1 MEGVLAVDS
10 ESTGLLGGRY
20 HLGRELGRGGAAT
33 VHEAADVLLGRAVAV
48 KRFRVDGNTSTVY
61 RFGVEAR
68 LLANLSHPGLVTVYD
83 VCLDG
88 DRPYL
93 VLQLVNG
100 TTLRKVIDDG
110 PLEPDVVARL
120 GARLAD
126 VLAYIHSCDVVHR
139 DLKPSN
145 VLLDKAGVCY
155 LADFGVARALSAA
168 HLTAS
173 DEFVGTVA
181 YLAPE
186 QVTDADTGHAV
197 DVYALGLVLL
207 ECLTGRTEY
216 TGTTAEAAV
225 ARLSRRPRVP
235 SSLDPG
241 WRTVLTAMTERD
253 PADRPTAA
261 RCAELLSALAEDRQ
275 VTRTFVA
282 LPRRPKPVHVALTV
296 AALAAVAA
304 LVMPGVIAPASV
316 PGRPV
321 GEPMPTPLT
330 DAAESQETTPP
341 AVGAPGT
348 AQAEPPP
355 ADPPPAD
362 PPPAA
367 AQEEPEGGGGPG
379 PNQGRGQGE
388 GKDKNKGKN

>member
-1 MEGVLAVDS
+1 MES
-10 ESTGLLGGRY
+10 EPAGLLGGRY
-20 HLGRELGRGGAAT
+20 HLGRELGRGGTAT

-48 KRFRVDGNTSTVY
+48 KRFRVDGTSSTVY
-61 RFGVEAR
+61 RFAVEAR

-93 VLQLVNG
+93 VLQLVTG
-100 TTLRKVIDDG
+100 TTLRKVLDEG
-110 PLEPDVVARL
+110 PLAPDAVARL

-145 VLLDKAGVCY
+145 VLLDESGVCY

-173 DEFVGTVA
+173 DEFVGTAA

-186 QVTDADTGHAV
+186 QVTDTDTGHRV
-197 DVYALGLVLL
+197 DVYALGLLLL

-216 TGTTAEAAV
+216 TGTTVEAAV
-225 ARLSRRPRVP
+225 ARLTRRPRVP
-235 SSLDPG
+235 ASLGSG
-241 WRTVLTAMTERD
+241 WRAVLTAMTERD

-261 RCAELLSALAEDRQ
+261 RCAELLGALAEDRQ
-275 VTRTFVA
+275 VTRT
-282 LPRRPKPVHVALTV
+282 LPVMRRPRPVLVGLTV
-296 AALAAVAA
+296 AALAAAAA
-304 LVMPGVIAPASV
+304 LVAPGVVAPTSV

-321 GEPMPTPLT
+321 GEAVPSVSPGT
-330 DAAESQETTPP
+330 TTPP
-341 AVGAPGT
+341 PAEVPAVAPAPGT
-348 AQAEPPP
+348 AEPPP
-355 ADPPPAD
+355 PPPPA
-362 PPPAA
+362 
-367 AQEEPEGGGGPG
+367 EEPEP
-379 PNQGRGQGE
+379 PGE
-388 GKDKNKGKN
+388 GHGKAKGKNKDKDKN

>member
-1 MEGVLAVDS
+1 MES
-10 ESTGLLGGRY
+10 ESAGLLGGRY
-20 HLGRELGRGGAAT
+20 HLGRELGRGGSAT

-48 KRFRVDGNTSTVY
+48 KRFRIDGTSSTAY
-61 RFGVEAR
+61 RFAVEAR

-93 VLQLVNG
+93 VLQLVTG
-100 TTLRKVIDDG
+100 TTLRQVLDEG
-110 PLEPDVVARL
+110 PLAPDAVARL

-145 VLLDKAGVCY
+145 VLLDESGVCY

-173 DEFVGTVA
+173 DEFVGTAA

-186 QVTDADTGHAV
+186 QVTDADTGHRV
-197 DVYALGLVLL
+197 DVYALGLLLL

-235 SSLDPG
+235 ASLGPG
-241 WRTVLTAMTERD
+241 WRAVLTAMTERD
-253 PADRPTAA
+253 PDDRPTAA
-261 RCAELLSALAEDRQ
+261 RCAELLGALAEDRQ
-275 VTRTFVA
+275 VTRT
-282 LPRRPKPVHVALTV
+282 LPLRRRPRPVQVGLTV
-296 AALAAVAA
+296 AALAAVAT
-304 LVMPGVIAPASV
+304 LVAPGIVAPTSV

-321 GEPMPTPLT
+321 GESVPAPLT
-330 DAAESQETTPP
+330 EAPVSSETTTAPP
-341 AVGAPGT
+341 AEVPAVAPEPGA
-348 AQAEPPP
+348 AEPPP
-355 ADPPPAD
+355 
-362 PPPAA
+362 PPAA
-367 AQEEPEGGGGPG
+367 EESGP
-379 PNQGRGQGE
+379 QGE
-388 GKDKNKGKN
+388 GHGKAKGKNKDKN